1 MFKDIVRKNRSYRRF
16 FEHEPISRETLLA
29 LVDLARLVPSGAN
42 KQALKYY
49 LSCTG
54 ELNEKIFRTLG
65 WAGYLQDWPGPAAG
79 ERPAAYIV
87 IVQDA
92 GYPMTTVIDYG
103 IAAQT
108 ILLGAVEM
116 GFGGCLFGNIQKAQ
130 LREILDVPEDYEI
143 LLVIALGRPKET
155 VVIDEIARDGD
166 IKYWRDQKQI
176 HHVPK
181 RKLKDV
187 IMN

>member
-1 MFKDIVRKNRSYRRF
+1 MFKDIVRRNRSYRRF
-16 FEHEPISRETLLA
+16 FENEPISRETLLA

-42 KQALKYY
+42 KQALRYY
-49 LSCTG
+49 LSYT
-54 ELNEKIFRTLG
+54 EEQNEKIFYTLG
-65 WAGYLQDWPGPAAG
+65 WAGYLKDWQGPDAG
-79 ERPAAYIV
+79 ERPSAYIV
-87 IVQDA
+87 IVQNA

-108 ILLGAVEM
+108 ILLGAVER
-116 GFGGCLFGNIQKAQ
+116 GLGGCMFGNIQKAQ
-130 LREILDVPEDYEI
+130 LREALGVAEDYEI

-155 VVIDEIARDGD
+155 VVIDEIEHDGD

-181 RKLKDV
+181 RKLNDI